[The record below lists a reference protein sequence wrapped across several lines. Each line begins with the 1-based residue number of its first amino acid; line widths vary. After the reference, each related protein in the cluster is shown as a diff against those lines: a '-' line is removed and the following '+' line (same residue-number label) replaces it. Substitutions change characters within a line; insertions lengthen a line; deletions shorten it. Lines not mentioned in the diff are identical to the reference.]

1 MREATTLRYPG
12 HCKSWFERVKT
23 VAVGPG
29 CLHPSQT
36 HPPMRARAR
45 AHTHT
50 HTHTHTHMCHAL
62 FNPQA
67 ICRLKSLAC
76 MNHFPDLVN
85 DWASKSRPDL
95 LHFVPYT
102 WVITVIMKEFE
113 LITLCNE
120 YNWIDCSSQNQE
132 NAHIAFCG
140 DLFDLSFDLPFS
152 EFLPTTVPLK
162 FWIQVITI
170 ILVSKGSWSIWSVE
184 VHTVLLLRVP
194 VL

>member
-1 MREATTLRYPG
+1 M
-12 HCKSWFERVKT
+12 H
-23 VAVGPG
+23 
-29 CLHPSQT
+29 
-36 HPPMRARAR
+36 
-45 AHTHT
+45 AHA
-50 HTHTHTHMCHAL
+50 HMHAL
-62 FNPQA
+62 FNPKA
-67 ICRLKSLAC
+67 MCRLKSLAC
-76 MNHFPDLVN
+76 INHFADLVN

-132 NAHIAFCG
+132 NALIAFCG

-152 EFLPTTVPLK
+152 EFLPTTVPLR

-170 ILVSKGSWSIWSVE
+170 
-184 VHTVLLLRVP
+184 VLI
-194 VL
+194 